1 MKVEVEIL
9 ELSKDLRQAMDVL
22 VTAAIARNWE
32 LAWSMILDSE
42 VLHTE
47 IRHLVR
53 DRLIQEG
60 GDDGK

>member
-9 ELSKDLRQAMDVL
+9 ELSKDLRQSMDVL
-22 VTAAIARNWE
+22 VTAAIARNWD
-32 LAWSMILDSE
+32 LAWSMTLESE
-42 VLHTE
+42 VLQTE
-47 IRHLVR
+47 IRNLVR